1 MFLVGPQ
8 DPDRRKNHQSAKGKQ
23 WESERHVRFESERSC
38 RWEWLHVAALF
49 CYGCLRHWQFIFW
62 FWWTCMSQ
70 DCTRLYILPEFIWC
84 LYDVYRMFIWCLY
97 LYDVYMMFICSIL
110 SNLISIHS
118 AGCQTPLLVLC
129 PGSVKVMSTMV
140 DTVVQNQVETIE
152 VVKPTVVLWQRHWH
166 ILTVFRS

>member
-1 MFLVGPQ
+1 MSGL
-8 DPDRRKNHQSAKGKQ
+8 KAKGLAN
-23 WESERHVRFESERSC
+23 ESGCMLLPFFVTDVCASGSLCFDFDEHAC
-38 RWEWLHVAALF
+38 RKIVQ
-49 CYGCLRHWQFIFW
+49 G
-62 FWWTCMSQ
+62 
-70 DCTRLYILPEFIWC
+70 CTRLYMLPEFIWC